1 MKQQPRLSIIL
12 AAAAATAGSAI
23 AGPAAPA
30 PTGKGP
36 APAVSEKD
44 WCKDLW
50 ELATLYKSDTN
61 PIIQEIALTGRYQ
74 GQFAMNDND
83 GGDASGWD
91 HRRFRTGI
99 KLKVFHDFEL
109 KFEEFG
115 DLNLHNYYS
124 GFTEAYAAYKPND
137 KLNITIGKQKPK
149 FSLDWSTSSR
159 EIVTMERN
167 ILINNFGI
175 DYETG
180 ATISG
185 KNGNWTYYAG
195 VFSNDVGDSGI
206 NRAFDDGEEM
216 EFGGLD
222 GGWSYIASAGYDLK
236 EQFGTERAVVRLD
249 YMHSEHDGK
258 DDLLYRFDD
267 SIAAS
272 INIKQGQW
280 GLISEFIYAQGDDD
294 ARLRT
299 GDMWGFY
306 IMPTYDIT
314 KKLQLVARY
323 THGSSGDDILRAQ
336 NRYERGTD
344 GIIHTAPYSD
354 DKGYG
359 ESYDAGYLGLNYYI
373 CGHKLKLMTGFEYA
387 SMNGGSGPG
396 DGGDYD
402 GWTWTSGLRFY
413 F

>member
-1 MKQQPRLSIIL
+1 MKQQPRLAIIL

-36 APAVSEKD
+36 APVVSEKD

-74 GQFAMNDND
+74 GQYEVVDSD
-83 GGDASGWD
+83 GGDAHGWD

-115 DLNLHNYYS
+115 DLNKNDYYS
-124 GFTEAYAAYKPND
+124 GFTEAYVAYKPND
-137 KLNITIGKQKPK
+137 KINVIVGKQKPK

-159 EIVTMERN
+159 EILTIERN
-167 ILINNFGI
+167 IMINNLGI
-175 DYETG
+175 EYETG
-180 ATISG
+180 ISVGG
-185 KNGNWTYYAG
+185 KDGNWSYFAG
-195 VFSNDVGDSGI
+195 AFNNDVRETSV
-206 NRAFDDGEEM
+206 DDM
-216 EFGGLD
+216 EFGELD
-222 GGWSYIASAGYDLK
+222 GGWSYIASVGYDLK
-236 EQFGTERAVVRLD
+236 EQFGTEKAVLRGD
-249 YMHSEHDGK
+249 WIHMEHDAD
-258 DDLLYRFDD
+258 DDLLTRFDD
-267 SIAAS
+267 AFAVSL
-272 INIKQGQW
+272 NVKQGQW
-280 GLISEFIYAQGDDD
+280 GVITEFLYAKGDDD
-294 ARLRT
+294 IRHS
-299 GDMWGFY
+299 GDMWGIY
-306 IMPTYDIT
+306 VMPSYDIT
-314 KKLQLVARY
+314 KKLQVVARY
-323 THGSSGDDILRAQ
+323 THASSGDDALRAQ

-344 GIIHTAPYSD
+344 GIIHNSPYSTD
-354 DKGYG
+354 GGYG

-387 SMNGGSGPG
+387 SMDGGEG
-396 DGGDYD
+396 GGDYD
-402 GWTWTSGLRFY
+402 GWTWTSGLRMY